1 MSGPVGRPQGGMK
14 SEMGKAAYWRMNYE
28 SAIQALAD
36 LIAENT
42 ENVTAIRD
50 ALESLDD
57 LCAAEDRHGDTIRAH
72 EVRGAVA
79 DLRRVTSPGEGGH
92 S

>member
-1 MSGPVGRPQGGMK
+1 MSGREGMPQGGMK

-28 SAIQALAD
+28 SAIQALTD

-42 ENVTAIRD
+42 ENVEFARD
-50 ALESLDD
+50 FYANN
-57 LCAAEDRHGDTIRAH
+57 
-72 EVRGAVA
+72 A
-79 DLRRVTSPGEGGH
+79 DLMSDYWRAEWASIFPSAVGEQ

>member
-1 MSGPVGRPQGGMK
+1 MSGHSTEIGAARPGRPEGGLK

-42 ENVTAIRD
+42 ENVEFARD
-50 ALESLDD
+50 FY
-57 LCAAEDRHGDTIRAH
+57 AH
-72 EVRGAVA
+72 NA
-79 DLRRVTSPGEGGH
+79 DLLSDHWRAEFARVFPSGVDQ
-92 S
+92 

>member
-1 MSGPVGRPQGGMK
+1 MTEGRPQGGMK
-14 SEMGKAAYWRMNYE
+14 SAVGRAAYWRMQFE
-28 SAIQALAD
+28 SCQGALAD

-42 ENVTAIRD
+42 ENVTAIRE

-72 EVRGAVA
+72 EVRGAVS
-79 DLRRVTSPGEGGH
+79 DLRALVSSPGQSSG
-92 S
+92 